1 MNGSYIQYDYTLI
14 ESINRPCGTVKMMQL
29 STLNKFLAASSSTKL
44 SETHPISDK
53 KFNFTV

>member
-14 ESINRPCGTVKMMQL
+14 ESINRPCGRRVIGTVKVMQL
-29 STLNKFLAASSSTKL
+29 STLNNFFKL
-44 SETHPISDK
+44 SETHLISDK